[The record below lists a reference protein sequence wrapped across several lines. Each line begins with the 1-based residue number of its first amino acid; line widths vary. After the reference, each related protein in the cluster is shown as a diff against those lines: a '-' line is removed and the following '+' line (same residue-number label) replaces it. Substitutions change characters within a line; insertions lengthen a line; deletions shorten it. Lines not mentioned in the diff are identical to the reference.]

1 VSETP
6 ADDAGIPT
14 TDPQA
19 GLPAD
24 LLTHALAAKGFM
36 PEDEGA
42 LLYRTALAHLA
53 DGPALEIGTYCGK
66 SAIYLGA
73 AARERDSVVF
83 TLDHHRGSEENQAGW
98 EHHDPTLVDPELG
111 RMDTLPVFR
120 RTLALAG
127 LEDRVVAVVGQ
138 SVTVAAYWRTP
149 VALLFIDGGHAE
161 VHAQNDY
168 TGFAHWVQP
177 GGVLVI
183 HDVFE
188 RPEDGGQAPFHVWQ
202 RAVASGDFAP
212 LETVGSM
219 RVLSRLGPGQA
230 E

>member
-1 VSETP
+1 VSETRSGSAADT
-6 ADDAGIPT
+6 ADDLDPT
-14 TDPQA
+14 
-19 GLPAD
+19 
-24 LLTHALAAKGFM
+24 LLSHALAAKGFM

-42 LLYRTALAHLA
+42 FLYRTALEHLG

-98 EHHDPTLVDPELG
+98 EHHDASLVDPEIGL
-111 RMDTLPVFR
+111 MDTLPVFR
-120 RTLALAG
+120 RTIALAG

-138 SVTVAAYWRTP
+138 STTVAKHWRTP

-161 VHAQNDY
+161 IHAQNDY
-168 TGFAHWVQP
+168 TGFAHWVQSS
-177 GGVLVI
+177 GVLVV

-202 RAVASGDFAP
+202 RAVDSGDFVP
-212 LETVGSM
+212 EGTVGSM
-219 RVLSRLGPGQA
+219 RVLRRVRADQA